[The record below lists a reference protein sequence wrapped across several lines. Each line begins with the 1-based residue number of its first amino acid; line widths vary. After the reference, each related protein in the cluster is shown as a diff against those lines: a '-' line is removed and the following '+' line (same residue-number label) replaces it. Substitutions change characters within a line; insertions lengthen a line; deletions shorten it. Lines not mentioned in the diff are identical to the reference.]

1 MSKRKEKCAET
12 FVRQE
17 KKNIYYF
24 KPHVTIRLKD
34 MKKYNFGRL
43 CNSESSDIWRTYE
56 LEPNWYDQ
64 LILTETHQYQHMCL
78 PIFADTKTFP
88 LEIITQKKRL
98 GMI

>member
-1 MSKRKEKCAET
+1 MCRNICETRK
-12 FVRQE
+12 
-17 KKNIYYF
+17 KKKHF
-24 KPHVTIRLKD
+24 KPHVTIRLKV

-56 LEPNWYDQ
+56 LEPNGYDQ
-64 LILTETHQYQHMCL
+64 LISAETHQYQHMCL
-78 PIFADTKTFP
+78 PICGDMKTFP